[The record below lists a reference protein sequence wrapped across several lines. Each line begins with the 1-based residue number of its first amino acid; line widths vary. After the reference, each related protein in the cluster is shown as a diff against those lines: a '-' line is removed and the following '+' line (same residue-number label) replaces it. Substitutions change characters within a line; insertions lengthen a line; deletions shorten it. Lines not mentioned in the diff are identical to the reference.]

1 MEDGMTTTSILSRR
15 TLVASAAAL
24 PALAVPALAS
34 ADNPDAELLR
44 LGAQLVPLEQERAVQ
59 MASDREKRAAV
70 HAEVYRRTG
79 IATRDAPCP
88 IKDHPAYWDVRRQVS
103 EEIWGPNSDDEDENG
118 APAWD
123 RFHDRFCPILAA
135 ILESRPKTTDGL
147 KIQARA
153 AALAAAQLWD
163 GNSPPDTHEK
173 DFIEAACAFFG
184 MDAEAIAKGT
194 DQVQS

>member
-1 MEDGMTTTSILSRR
+1 MEDGMSTTSILSRR

-24 PALAVPALAS
+24 PALAVPALA
-34 ADNPDAELLR
+34 AVDNPDAELLR
-44 LGAQLVPLEQERAVQ
+44 LGAELVPLEQERAVQ

-79 IATRDAPCP
+79 IAFHDAPRP
-88 IKDHPAYWDVRRQVS
+88 VQDNPAYWDVRRQVLD
-103 EEIWGPNSDDEDENG
+103 EIWGPNSDDEDESG
-118 APAWD
+118 ATAWD

-135 ILESRPKTTDGL
+135 ILESRPKKADGL

-153 AALAAAQLWD
+153 AALAASQLWD

-184 MDAEAIAKGT
+184 MNAEAIAMGT
-194 DQVQS
+194 EQVRS